1 MSVELELGAIDITD
15 ALSLSADVSD
25 ELSIADG
32 KEIFKETGVTSYEM
46 LDDLPRLNGQ
56 TIIGDMAEK
65 DPTVPNWAKQ
75 ETKPTYSFD
84 ETGLEE
90 LSITAIEALWNGL

>member
-1 MSVELELGAIDITD
+1 MSVELELGSINITD
-15 ALSLSADVSD
+15 ALSLNADIPD
-25 ELSIADG
+25 ELSISDG
-32 KEIFKETGVTSYEM
+32 KEIFKENGVTSYEM

-65 DPTVPNWAKQ
+65 DPTVPDWAKQ
-75 ETKPTYSFD
+75 ETKPKYSYD

-90 LSITAIEALWNGL
+90 LSIAAIEALWNGL